1 MLILNLAMW
10 LLGRDMAIIET
21 WDDNENE
28 CSFFRCDCCKTE
40 LNSNDTNRFDD
51 EFCSA
56 HCWFISDRRE
66 LKKWLLL
73 LIEKGWKDVDNIFAH
88 IESYGFI
95 FSEEMS
101 QSSVVRFKRAIQNR
115 INKKAA
121 QSAVTLKA
129 A

>member
-1 MLILNLAMW
+1 MC
-10 LLGRDMAIIET
+10 GCDMAIIET

-28 CSFFRCDCCKTE
+28 CSFFRCDCCGTE
-40 LNSNDTNRFDD
+40 LNNNDNRFDD

-66 LKKWLLL
+66 LKQWLLL
-73 LIEKGWKDVDNIFAH
+73 LIEKGRKDVDNIFAH

-101 QSSVVRFKRAIQNR
+101 QSSVARFKRAIQNR
-115 INKKAA
+115 INEKAA
-121 QSAVTLKA
+121 NAGVMQKA